1 MIKAVV
7 YVDNRIDNNYSY
19 LKCLYGL
26 ATAFVFADAGE
37 GYSACLSKVNEFIIS
52 GADVAIITNSLEIYN
67 DGRLK
72 ELVSTSAT
80 YSRLLTNYYLV
91 DKKGVLRPLQSLTDC
106 ELHTY
111 HNLEKMYINKAF
123 EKLEELE
130 KC

>member
-7 YVDNRIDNNYSY
+7 YIDNKIDDNC

-26 ATAFVFADAGE
+26 ATAFVFADAGK
-37 GYSACLSKVNEFIIS
+37 GYSACLSEINDFIIS
-52 GADVAIITNSLEIYN
+52 GEDVAIVTNSLEIYN
-67 DGRLK
+67 DSRLK
-72 ELVSTSAT
+72 ELVSTFKTHSN
-80 YSRLLTNYYLV
+80 LLNNYYLI
-91 DKKGVLRPLQSLTDC
+91 DKKGILRSLQSLTDK

-123 EKLEELE
+123 EKLEDLE